1 MLEEINP
8 AKKKNYT
15 IPIVI
20 MFSLFFM
27 IAFVTGYQN
36 PLGSVIEKM
45 SSGNTFMSQLGTLA
59 NFIAYAFMGYPAGR
73 RLQKSGY
80 RVTALWAVTIGFI
93 GVAVTYFSGFIGTDS
108 FRNLLFGL
116 TNGVTYFSG
125 FIGTDST
132 AVTVYIIGA
141 FIAGFSMCLLNTVV
155 NPMLNSLGST
165 PNQGNQLV
173 QFGGTFNSLGATLAP
188 VIVGGLLGG
197 EASTIAS
204 ANPVFYL
211 AMGIFAVAF
220 IVLYFSKL
228 PESPDLG
235 KKQEKVKV
243 GGAFKYINFTFGVLA
258 IFCYVGL
265 EVGMANWTYQYL
277 QKHTLVAEANAG
289 FEAAAIAGT
298 VCGMYWLLML
308 VGRFIGGLVGGK
320 ISSRVMLII
329 ASVGVMALIIAGIF
343 TNEDMV
349 GFIGFS
355 SKNLE
360 FSTVSIP
367 MNAIYFVLCGLF
379 ASIMWGAIF
388 NLSVTGLGK
397 YTAVASGIFM
407 VMVCGGGIFPFIQSS
422 IAETNLLSSF
432 WLDFGL
438 AAYIFIYALVLSI
451 PSKNLPE
458 KQEVLVED

>member
-59 NFIAYAFMGYPAGR
+59 NFIAYAFMGYPAGML
-73 RLQKSGY
+73 LQKSGY

-93 GVAVTYFSGFIGTDS
+93 GVA
-108 FRNLLFGL
+108 
-116 TNGVTYFSG
+116 VTYFSG

-243 GGAFKYINFTFGVLA
+243 GGAFKYRNFTFGVLA

-277 QKHTLVAEANAG
+277 QKHTLVAEANLG